1 MPKDKPPPG
10 LPRFKVG
17 DVVVTVATVATY
29 SLTTGKR
36 EGGALPGWKWRVV
49 EVVHEVGRGVRYLC
63 VSHDE
68 PRSYRSML
76 RDKQIHG
83 KVGAHVEEEAPA
95 RAPAPDEFPY

>member
-36 EGGALPGWKWRVV
+36 E
-49 EVVHEVGRGVRYLC
+49 RGVRYLC